1 MSQPKIQDKH
11 IEQLTRSKPSGIK
24 IGSRAVPHR
33 LKQFERKKY
42 EQARKYGYLMIS
54 NKDRKN
60 IVNVWNKYCVAT
72 KKDAV
77 VVIKNITEKTAII
90 LKNGI
95 TFFEGS
101 IPKAK
106 KIILSLYP
114 NSHTKTKRI
123 INKNL

>member
-24 IGSRAVPHR
+24 IGSRSVPHR

-60 IVNVWNKYCVAT
+60 IVNVWNKYCLAT

-77 VVIKNITEKTAII
+77 VVTKNITEKTAVI
-90 LKNGI
+90 LKNGATI
-95 TFFEGS
+95 FEGS
-101 IPKAK
+101 IAKAK
-106 KIILSLYP
+106 EIILSLYP
-114 NSHTKTKRI
+114 NSHKKT
-123 INKNL
+123 NNLSQKN